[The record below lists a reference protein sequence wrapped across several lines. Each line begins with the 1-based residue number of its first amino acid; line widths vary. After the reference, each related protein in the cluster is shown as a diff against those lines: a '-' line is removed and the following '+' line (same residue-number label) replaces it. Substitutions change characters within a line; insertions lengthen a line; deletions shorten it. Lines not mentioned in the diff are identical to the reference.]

1 MVLDVDR
8 HHPRLADARV
18 DDDIGITDAARA
30 MTRIR
35 ATSRRAAVATVMM
48 MVVMVVM
55 MMVVMV
61 VMIVVVMVTIVVVRT
76 AAGRTAIAPPA
87 TTTRL
92 GRGEHVTEQVGTGR
106 PSSVRV
112 ERANDSLDGIAE
124 IGCQTLERRSS
135 IVAWGV
141 ESPPGA
147 TVAGS
152 SSHRRSSLLFS
163 PDRGPWTMT
172 KARSV
177 S

>member
-8 HHPRLADARV
+8 HDPRLADARV

-48 MVVMVVM
+48 MVVM
-55 MMVVMV
+55 
-61 VMIVVVMVTIVVVRT
+61 IVVVMVTIVVVRA
-76 AAGRTAIAPPA
+76 AAGRTAVGPSAA
-87 TTTRL
+87 ATRL
-92 GRGEHVTEQVGTGR
+92 GRGERVTEQVGAGR

-112 ERANDSLDGIAE
+112 EGANDALDGIAE
-124 IGCQTLERRSS
+124 IGCQTFERGSS
-135 IVAWGV
+135 IVSWGV
-141 ESPPGA
+141 EAPPGA
-147 TVAGS
+147 TVAGR

-163 PDRGPWTMT
+163 PDRGPGTMT